1 MGYGL
6 RTCARLAV
14 LLGALLTVLALP
26 PLMPA
31 ARANFDI
38 DKVERSVVRIFG
50 KGVKEGKQA
59 TWSGSG
65 FVVNADG
72 YVATNNHVVEG
83 ATTLIVADGSY
94 ERLLKA
100 AVVWADPNVDLAV
113 IKVAGLHRPPVPLAV
128 PEPKKGTPVY
138 AVGFPGAGDGMEAAA
153 QRGRPSLDSTVTSGV
168 VGKVFDGSHT
178 NNPATIRRMVQHNA
192 QINPGNSGGPLFNS
206 CNEVVAIN
214 TYGKKAI
221 LRIMRNPKTGAQVAV
236 GSVPAG
242 IFTGSHVSVLIKNLR
257 ARNVAYT
264 PATEICKVSTF
275 LGVAKTPAEMYVYI
289 ALAFLV
295 GSAGF
300 VLALRKPRERIVKV
314 VETYSSMLRRKQRE
328 AVPQRTGPDTV
339 GGGGGA
345 SRAGTA
351 GPAGRPRPSPRPTGT
366 VQKEPAGEPE
376 AGGGR
381 SRPKSGPVSAG
392 GRPGWLLSGFDK
404 DGHSVQILIT
414 DSELKRSERGRVIG
428 RKVSLVHH
436 VLSDRTVSRRHARIV
451 ATPDGIGVVDLNSTH
466 GTKVS
471 GQEIAPYSEPVP
483 VQPGAEISFGDV
495 TLKVSRQ

>member
-1 MGYGL
+1 MAAVSGAL
-6 RTCARLAV
+6 LAV
-14 LLGALLTVLALP
+14 LVSP
-26 PLMPA
+26 PLVPS
-31 ARANFDI
+31 ARADFDI

-50 KGVKEGKQA
+50 KGVRDGKEA
-59 TWSGSG
+59 SWSGSG
-65 FVVNADG
+65 FVVNGDG

-83 ATTLIVADGSY
+83 GTTLVVPDGSY

-100 AVVWADPNVDLAV
+100 TVVWADSNVDLAI
-113 IKVAGLHRPPVPLAV
+113 IKVDGLNRPPVPLAQ

-138 AVGFPGAGDGMEAAA
+138 AVGFPGAGDGMESAAR
-153 QRGRPSLDSTVTSGV
+153 RGRPSLESTVTSGV

-178 NNPATIRRMVQHNA
+178 KNAETIRRMVQHNA
-192 QINPGNSGGPLFNS
+192 EINPGNSGGPLFNS
-206 CNEVVAIN
+206 CNQVIAVN
-214 TYGKKAI
+214 TYGKKAVLQI
-221 LRIMRNPKTGAQVAV
+221 IRNPQTGAQVAV

-242 IFTGSHVSVLIKNLR
+242 IFSGSHVSVLMKNLR
-257 ARNVAYT
+257 ARNISYT
-264 PATEICKVSTF
+264 PVTEVCQVSGF
-275 LGVAKTPAEMYVYI
+275 LGAAQTPAEMYVYI
-289 ALAFLV
+289 GLAFLV

-339 GGGGGA
+339 GGA

-351 GPAGRPRPSPRPTGT
+351 SPAARPRSSPRPAAAA
-366 VQKEPAGEPE
+366 QKQPAA
-376 AGGGR
+376 AGADLAGK

-392 GRPGWLLSGFDK
+392 GRAGWLLSGFDR

-436 VLSDRTVSRRHARIV
+436 VLGDRTVSRRHARIV
-451 ATPDGIGVVDLNSTH
+451 ATADGIGVVDLNSTH

-471 GQEIAPYSEPVP
+471 GQPIAPYSEPVP
-483 VQPGAEISFGDV
+483 VRAGAEIAFGDV